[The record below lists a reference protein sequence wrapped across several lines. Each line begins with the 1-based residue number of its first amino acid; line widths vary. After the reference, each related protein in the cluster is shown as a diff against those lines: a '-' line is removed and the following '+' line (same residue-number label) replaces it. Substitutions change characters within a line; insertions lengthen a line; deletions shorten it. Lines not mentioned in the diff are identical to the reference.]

1 MEHAYDHIGSDYA
14 KSRRSDPRLAARIL
28 EALGGADRVIN
39 VGAGAGSYEPGDRFV
54 VAAEPSMM
62 MLRQRSPGAAPAV
75 RACAEAL
82 PFRDGAFAAALA
94 VLTVHHWRD
103 WRVGLREAI
112 RVSRGQVVL
121 LTWDPES
128 AGFWLVHDYVP
139 HVLEADRRRF
149 PSLDA
154 LQGELADSQV
164 LPVRIPHDCADGF
177 MGAFWRRPA
186 AYLDPQVRGAISSL
200 ADGSSEAALGRLAH
214 DLASGAWAEKYGEL
228 LGVDELDL
236 GYRLVIGRGKR
247 G

>member
-1 MEHAYDHIGSDYA
+1 MAHAYDDIGRGYA

-28 EALGGADRVIN
+28 EALRGADRVIN

-54 VAAEPSMM
+54 VAAEPSMT
-62 MLRQRSPGAAPAV
+62 MLRQRPPGAAPAI

-94 VLTVHHWRD
+94 VLTIHHWRD
-103 WRVGLREAI
+103 WRAGLREAI
-112 RVSRGQVVL
+112 RVARGQVVL

-128 AGFWLVHDYVP
+128 AGFWLQDYVP

-164 LPVRIPHDCADGF
+164 VPVRIPHDCVDGF

-186 AYLDPQVRGAISSL
+186 AYLDPQVHGAISSL
-200 ADGSSEAALGRLAH
+200 ADGSSEAALGRLAD
-214 DLASGAWAEKYGEL
+214 DLASGAWAKKYGEL

-236 GYRLVIGRGKR
+236 GYRLVIGRGRR